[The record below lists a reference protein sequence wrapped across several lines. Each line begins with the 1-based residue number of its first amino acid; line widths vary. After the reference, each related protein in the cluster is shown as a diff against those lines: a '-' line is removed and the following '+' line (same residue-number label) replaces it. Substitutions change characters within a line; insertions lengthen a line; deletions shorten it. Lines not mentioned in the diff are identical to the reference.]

1 MHSEAPS
8 VETST
13 DEVKAMDKF
22 TVTVA
27 EEFEADSAEEAALL
41 MYQQLTK
48 GPAPLHYSVTDGTKI
63 ATNLT
68 LDREKA
74 DEFASVDHT
83 ADPGNW

>member
-1 MHSEAPS
+1 MHR
-8 VETST
+8 
-13 DEVKAMDKF
+13 F
-22 TVTVA
+22 TVTVT

-48 GPAPLHYSVTDGTKI
+48 VPAPLNYSVTDETKT
-63 ATNLT
+63 ATNVM

-74 DEFASVDHT
+74 DEFASVDQT